1 MFILKKQINTFLL
14 ISIFLFSSGCAR
26 KFAIASNGKSIKI
39 DDSPSL
45 FENFSTAIVPII
57 LIGGYMLYANKCAET
72 GNCK

>member
-1 MFILKKQINTFLL
+1 MLKKQIITLLL
-14 ISIFLFSSGCAR
+14 ISFIILSTGCAR
-26 KFAIASNGKSIKI
+26 KFAIAGDGKSIKME
-39 DDSPSL
+39 DSPSS